1 MYETFYHLSAT
12 PFRLTPDARFC
23 FKHPGYAQARA
34 YLQYAFELGEGFI
47 VLTGRAG
54 AGKTTLVESF
64 LSDLRA
70 DNVATARLAAANI
83 EATDLLRSV
92 AYAYQIDAEN
102 LDKATLLRRI
112 AGHFSALMRGGQRVL
127 LVIDEAQGLSCNAL
141 EELRLLA
148 DLAEG
153 ARPLL
158 QIFLVGQEKLR
169 SVMREPD
176 MEQLRQRV
184 IGTCRL
190 EPMGLVETRDYIEH
204 RLSRAGWNGDPRLT
218 GEAVLAIFQY
228 SGGTPRHV
236 NKICTR
242 LMLQGFMENKH
253 VLDRD
258 DVIDIGSELDEEQI
272 APAVTSREGDGQTAA
287 DPVLVAALHNDPAA
301 LSRLAVR
308 VVAGAGRRI
317 AAADDR
323 PSRRGVAVPRA
334 PRSTSPETVSVR
346 AQGTKDSAG
355 RAQHDSRPDTARP
368 AAGQMRDGRQFAEV
382 DRAQA
387 VQPHP
392 ARERRGDR
400 VFSARV
406 MREVRKLP
414 ETPAALFSVVA
425 AVTVLVAVVT
435 SYVERGAD
443 GQRNLFVVNSQASPS
458 VSSAAPDGGRGE
470 AVDPDDARAVPEQS
484 DTPVNVAAASLP
496 GQASDPVPVRANAG
510 NAVAAGESR
519 QPEPLS
525 TAVLDVSPTGPVTP
539 ADEVPAVAGQS
550 AGMVDPGVGDRSDAG
565 ASSLSSGPGAVVSAA
580 PVPSA
585 SSAPAADATAAPV
598 PFNPSAGD
606 VAGDAR
612 SPVAMADAP
621 AEGGVSEPLSGAG
634 EPETARA
641 PVDTEIS
648 GLVML
653 ARNAIREDRLLIPEG
668 RNAYGYYQ
676 QVLALDP
683 DNTDARDGLKRI
695 VERYIELA
703 GNAIDHRDAIRARR
717 YIARGLR
724 VQPREKRLL
733 VLQEMMNQV
742 SFDTR
747 PENPPPASSD
757 ARPAYRSPAAALESP
772 PRQTA
777 QPVSMFQRLKEFFS
791 GKSSVSLE
799 QQER

>member
-70 DNVATARLAAANI
+70 ANVATARLAAANI

-112 AGHFSALMRGGQRVL
+112 AEHFSALMRGGQRVL
-127 LVIDEAQGLSCNAL
+127 LVIDEAQGLSCSAL

-153 ARPLL
+153 AVPLL
-158 QIFLVGQEKLR
+158 QIFLVGQERLR
-169 SVMREPD
+169 GVMREPD

-204 RLSRAGWNGDPRLT
+204 RLSRAGWKGDPRLT

-272 APAVTSREGDGQTAA
+272 APAVTASEGDGQTAA

-308 VVAGAGRRI
+308 A
-317 AAADDR
+317 
-323 PSRRGVAVPRA
+323 PRA
-334 PRSTSPETVSVR
+334 VAAPPREVSVR
-346 AQGTKDSAG
+346 REPPVVGPDAVAVLAQGTKDSAG
-355 RAQHDSRPDTARP
+355 RTHHDSRPDKARP
-368 AAGQMRDGRQFAEV
+368 DGRQFAAV

-387 VQPHP
+387 VQPLP
-392 ARERRGDR
+392 GPVWRGYR
-400 VFSARV
+400 VLSARV
-406 MREVRKLP
+406 MHEVRKLP

-425 AVTVLVAVVT
+425 AVTVLIAVVT
-435 SYVERGAD
+435 SYVERAAD
-443 GQRNLFVVNSQASPS
+443 GQHNLLVVNSQPLLPGPS
-458 VSSAAPDGGRGE
+458 VAPDDGRGQ
-470 AVDPDDARAVPEQS
+470 AVDPEGARAVPEQS
-484 DTPVNVAAASLP
+484 DIPIAAPAASLP
-496 GQASDPVPVRANAG
+496 GQASDPVPVPENAG

-525 TAVLDVSPTGPVTP
+525 TAALEVSPMVPVTP
-539 ADEVPAVAGQS
+539 AHGIPAVAGQP
-550 AGMVDPGVGDRSDAG
+550 AGRVDTGAGDRDDAE
-565 ASSLSSGPGAVVSAA
+565 ALSLSSSGPGAVVSSA
-580 PVPSA
+580 PA
-585 SSAPAADATAAPV
+585 SSASPAHAADATAEPAPLD
-598 PFNPSAGD
+598 PSAGD
-606 VAGDAR
+606 VGGDAR
-612 SPVAMADAP
+612 NPVAMADAP
-621 AEGGVSEPLSGAG
+621 AAGGVSEPRSGGG
-634 EPETARA
+634 EAETVRA
-641 PVDTEIS
+641 PVSMEIS
-648 GLVML
+648 DLVTL
-653 ARNAIREDRLLIPEG
+653 ARTAIRKDRLLIPEG
-668 RNAYGYYQ
+668 NNAYGYYQ

-703 GNAIDHRDAIRARR
+703 GRAIDRRDETRARR

-733 VLQEMMNQV
+733 VLQDMMNRV

-747 PENPPPASSD
+747 PENPSPVSSDVQPAS
-757 ARPAYRSPAAALESP
+757 RPAAAALEHP
-772 PRQTA
+772 PRETA
-777 QPVSMFQRLKEFFS
+777 QPVNMFQRLKEFFS
-791 GKSSVSLE
+791 GKSSVSLG